1 MYKDQDTFLR
11 KPKMLIKM
19 EAANW
24 INPIKVVKKHLSF
37 FDKEAQTMS
46 KREIVCKVFTK
57 TIPAR

>member
-37 FDKEAQTMS
+37 FDKEA
-46 KREIVCKVFTK
+46 
-57 TIPAR
+57 